1 MDRSKTYDR
10 VIEIID
16 KDREELVDLCL
27 TLGNTP
33 SPHGKEIRVAEKVL
47 DWLKKNAI
55 NGFLQPITE
64 ESTNAVA
71 VIPGSDHGTSLI
83 LNAHMDVGP
92 ELGPGAS
99 EAARKMEGAWTE
111 GDLIFGKGVIN
122 DKAQLCAFMIAARAI
137 KKAGIQLLGDLIITA
152 VAFETGAASVDESQG
167 INYPGEGFGTK
178 WLVERGVTADYAL
191 VGETSGF
198 GVVRAECGNILLKIN
213 VKGRSV
219 YTPRLERGSSLREH
233 PNASLKTAHVILALE
248 DWAIKYEQK
257 ERYDFSGG
265 TIVPKA
271 QVMGVRYSGGNCDL
285 YFEVRL
291 VPQGNP
297 RVIKRDIEQLIRNLD
312 IDCDVFV
319 YQYSRGYVAKDAE
332 PLITAIEDAHRYVFG
347 TDPSSPPSAETSM
360 WRDLNVFNEVDI
372 PSVCYGPPRQK
383 ESLTGAQDRAMKIS
397 DLVAATKVYALTILS
412 VCEEGGS

>member
-1 MDRSKTYDR
+1 
-10 VIEIID
+10 
-16 KDREELVDLCL
+16 
-27 TLGNTP
+27 
-33 SPHGKEIRVAEKVL
+33 
-47 DWLKKNAI
+47 
-55 NGFLQPITE
+55 
-64 ESTNAVA
+64 
-71 VIPGSDHGTSLI
+71 
-83 LNAHMDVGP
+83 
-92 ELGPGAS
+92 
-99 EAARKMEGAWTE
+99 
-111 GDLIFGKGVIN
+111 
-122 DKAQLCAFMIAARAI
+122 
-137 KKAGIQLLGDLIITA
+137 
-152 VAFETGAASVDESQG
+152 
-167 INYPGEGFGTK
+167 
-178 WLVERGVTADYAL
+178 LVERGVTADYAL

-233 PNASLKTAHVILALE
+233 PNASLKTAHVIQALE

-257 ERYDFSGG
+257 EKYDFSGG

-360 WRDLNVFNEVDI
+360 WRDLNVFNEVGI

-383 ESLTGAQDRAMKIS
+383 ESLTGAQDRAMNIS

-412 VCEEGGS
+412 VCEGGGS

>member
-111 GDLIFGKGVIN
+111 GDLIFGQGVIN

-271 QVMGVRYSGGNCDL
+271 QVMGIRYSGGNCDL

-347 TDPSSPPSAETSM
+347 TDPSSPPQC
-360 WRDLNVFNEVDI
+360 RN
-372 PSVCYGPPRQK
+372 QH
-383 ESLTGAQDRAMKIS
+383 
-397 DLVAATKVYALTILS
+397 VA
-412 VCEEGGS
+412 